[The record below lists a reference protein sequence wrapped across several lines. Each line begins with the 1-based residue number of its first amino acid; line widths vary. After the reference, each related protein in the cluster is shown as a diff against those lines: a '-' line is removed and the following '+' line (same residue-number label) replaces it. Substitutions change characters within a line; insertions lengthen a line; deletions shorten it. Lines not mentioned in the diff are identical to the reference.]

1 MEDPAMGKIIY
12 KRIYNLDESDRQRV
26 LVDRLWPRGKSK
38 EMLDITEWPREIT
51 PSAGIRKDYH
61 EGKLDYEAFA
71 AAYEREL
78 ADNKSAADFLES
90 LRDLLENGDVTITTS
105 VKDVDHSHLPTL
117 RKYITR
123 MIG

>member
-1 MEDPAMGKIIY
+1 MGKIIY

-51 PSAGIRKDYH
+51 PSTGIRKDYH

-105 VKDVDHSHLPTL
+105 VKDVEHSHMPTL